1 MDNSSGKVS
10 ANLQGGRWKKLDV
23 ERFSQ
28 VTLTP
33 VLMIGHYSR
42 TFKLSSS
49 SLKMEDGPFFAIHS
63 GYNQPES

>member
-33 VLMIGHYSR
+33 VLMIGADC
-42 TFKLSSS
+42 
-49 SLKMEDGPFFAIHS
+49 SLFTSKPAHFSPYLPTGQEKIP
-63 GYNQPES
+63 